1 MAYSESLACRVREML
16 DRTPH
21 IAEKKMFGGLG
32 ILYLGNLL
40 VGVRHDSLI
49 LRLGP
54 DQAALAL
61 KQPGVNVF
69 DITGKP
75 MKGWVTIREEY
86 LDDDLAL
93 SHWLKQGLA
102 FVETL
107 PAK

>member
-1 MAYSESLACRVREML
+1 MAYSESLVCRVREML
-16 DRTPH
+16 ERTPQ
-21 IAEKKMFGGLG
+21 ILEKKMFGGLG
-32 ILYLGNLL
+32 ILYMGKLL

-54 DQAALAL
+54 EQAVLAL

-86 LDDDLAL
+86 LDDDITLN
-93 SHWLKQGLA
+93 HWLKQALA